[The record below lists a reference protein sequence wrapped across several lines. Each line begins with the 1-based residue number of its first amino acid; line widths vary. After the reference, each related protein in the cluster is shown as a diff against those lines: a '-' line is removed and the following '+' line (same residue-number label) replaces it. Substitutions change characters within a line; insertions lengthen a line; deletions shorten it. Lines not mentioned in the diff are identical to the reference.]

1 MWQKYESKNQKADKV
16 INNTLI
22 INVLLTIITS
32 VN

>member
-1 MWQKYESKNQKADKV
+1 MWQKYKSKNQKADKV

-22 INVLLTIITS
+22 INVLLTNITS